1 MPELELVLY
10 VTYLSVTYLLTARG
24 NADAVYAAE
33 VGRFRPGNRNDAA
46 IRDVNDAEVT
56 GETNGHA
63 IASLFLSI
71 IWLFGIGSIVAIV
84 LAFRALREIRESN
97 GEQGGRVLALAGI
110 GIGIAGLGS
119 TALMLYFGIYA
130 AENGAS

>member
-1 MPELELVLY
+1 
-10 VTYLSVTYLLTARG
+10 
-24 NADAVYAAE
+24 
-33 VGRFRPGNRNDAA
+33 
-46 IRDVNDAEVT
+46 VNDAEVT